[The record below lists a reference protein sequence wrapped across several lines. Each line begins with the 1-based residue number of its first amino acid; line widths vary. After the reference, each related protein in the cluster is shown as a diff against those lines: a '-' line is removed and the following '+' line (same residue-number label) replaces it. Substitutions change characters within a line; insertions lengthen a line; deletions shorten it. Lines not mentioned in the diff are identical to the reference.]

1 VRDRKNLLSH
11 THDFT
16 TERPEL
22 WKLGIV
28 RKNLMADLRHET
40 LERIGVTQ
48 GDLNGMRAALVRLEE
63 VYQDLADIGRAIEE
77 SDKVASAEG
86 TLSVIDLELIR
97 LERELESDVR
107 QCMTDAAIALRK

>member
-1 VRDRKNLLSH
+1 
-11 THDFT
+11 
-16 TERPEL
+16 
-22 WKLGIV
+22 
-28 RKNLMADLRHET
+28 MADLRHET

-48 GDLNGMRAALVRLEE
+48 GELNRMRAALVRLDE
-63 VYQDLADIGRAIEE
+63 VCRDLAEVGRAVEE

-107 QCMTDAAIALRK
+107 QCMADAVIALRK